1 MKIGFTY
8 DLKTD
13 HAWQEGQ
20 PEDAFAEL
28 DKEATIEGVR
38 RALVSGGH
46 EVVRIGHVR
55 NLLRRL
61 PDLGVDIVFNICEG
75 LGNRNRESQVPVI
88 LDLYNIPFV
97 GSDGL
102 TLGLTLDKAMAKKV
116 FFADHIPT
124 ARYFVAD
131 TGSFNGCLDAL
142 KFPLIVKPNHEGS
155 SKGISEDSIVH
166 DKKSLKKQV
175 DRIVATY
182 RQHALVEEFIAGSE
196 FTVLVIGNEKPK
208 ALPPV
213 QIQILGNKDLGNLL
227 YTSRRLSSTDV
238 QYLCPADIS
247 GALDKKLRETAER
260 AFVSVE
266 CRDFGRVDM
275 RVDRRGRPYVLEIN
289 PLPSLSTED
298 VFPLVAKAAGL
309 SYNQLIVRIV
319 DVALRR
325 YGLFKMGRRRD

>member
-13 HAWQEGQ
+13 HTWQEGQ

-38 RALVSGGH
+38 RALESGGY
-46 EVVRIGHVR
+46 EVVGIGHVR

-61 PDLGVDIVFNICEG
+61 PDLGVDLVFNICEG

-102 TLGLTLDKAMAKKV
+102 TLGMTLDKAMAKKV
-116 FFADHIPT
+116 FFADRIPT
-124 ARYFVAD
+124 ARYFVA
-131 TGSFNGCLDAL
+131 GANGFNGRLDSL

-155 SKGISEDSIVH
+155 SKGISEDSIVC
-166 DKKSLKKQV
+166 DKKNLARQV
-175 DRIVATY
+175 RRITTTY
-182 RQHALVEEFIAGSE
+182 RQHVLVEEFIPGSE
-196 FTVLVIGNEKPK
+196 FTVLVIGNEKPR

-227 YTSRRLSSTDV
+227 YTSRRLNSTDV
-238 QYLCPADIS
+238 QYLCPADIP

-260 AFVSVE
+260 AFRSVE
-266 CRDFGRVDM
+266 CRDFGRVDI
-275 RVDRRGRPYVLEIN
+275 RVDRRGRPFVLELN

-298 VFPLVAKAAGL
+298 VFPLVAKAAGW
-309 SYNQLIVRIV
+309 SYNQLIVKIV
-319 DVALRR
+319 DIALKR
-325 YGLFKMGRRRD
+325 YGLPR